1 MHMHDTFNI
10 RPRLIE
16 PSVDEDFLRHI
27 QAVVARQFLAVEIDG
42 DDIAR
47 AHETQ
52 TRFLGPARFDENFV
66 LARHARADV
75 AAGLFCKVKFAE
87 DTARLGNQLAQLC
100 LISHKNYSPLFLN
113 LIVTKATGS

>member
-1 MHMHDTFNI
+1 MHNAFNI
-10 RPRLIE
+10 GARFIE
-16 PSVDEDFLRHI
+16 PGVNENFLRHI

-52 TRFLGPARFDENFV
+52 TRFLGPARLDQNFV

-75 AAGLFCKVKFAE
+75 AAGLFSEVKFAE

-100 LISHKNYSPLFLN
+100 
-113 LIVTKATGS
+113 